1 MTSVRTVYI
10 DCSALMHSLLDEV
23 GQLSEFTVFDGDP
36 SRAELEALIADA
48 AIVLNGH
55 TTMDDALLARAPQ
68 LRSIIFLGTGAS
80 SYVDME
86 AAAKRGIAVRTIR
99 AYGDRTVAEHAFTL
113 LLAAARDVARMDRN
127 VRAGRWETCEGIE
140 LQGRTLGLI
149 GLGGVGTEIARIANG
164 FGMDV
169 VAWNRS
175 GLPSGVPARAVD
187 LDELLTTS
195 DAVSLHL
202 ALTPETKGL
211 LGTTR
216 LAKLK
221 HGALLINTARGAL
234 IDETALI
241 AALTGGRI
249 AHAALDVFDAEP
261 LPAGHPLTLLDNVT
275 LTAHAGW
282 KSRAASRRLL
292 LSSLDLAAVDAR
304 KIAAGQLLSA

>member
-1 MTSVRTVYI
+1 
-10 DCSALMHSLLDEV
+10 MHSLLDEV

-68 LRSIIFLGTGAS
+68 LRSIIFLGTG
-80 SYVDME
+80 
-86 AAAKRGIAVRTIR
+86 
-99 AYGDRTVAEHAFTL
+99 
-113 LLAAARDVARMDRN
+113 
-127 VRAGRWETCEGIE
+127 
-140 LQGRTLGLI
+140 
-149 GLGGVGTEIARIANG
+149 GVGTEMARIANG
-164 FGMDV
+164 FGMNV

-221 HGALLINTARGAL
+221 HGALMINTARGAL
-234 IDETALI
+234 INETALI
-241 AALTGGRI
+241 AALKGGRI